1 MSTSQQ
7 QAGQAGGFSGD
18 LSLRSAAFRMS
29 GRLIMNDSEGS
40 PGLQSLCTQDFA
52 EAVLKHERAY
62 VQSRNKGAVLGSSGR
77 AIGVPAFAFAHLSRP
92 TKCENL

>member
-1 MSTSQQ
+1 MPFLLQRNSHLQFAPIVRLRNLLPMSTSQQ
-7 QAGQAGGFSGD
+7 QAGKAGGFSGD

-52 EAVLKHERAY
+52 EAVLKHERA
-62 VQSRNKGAVLGSSGR
+62 
-77 AIGVPAFAFAHLSRP
+77 
-92 TKCENL
+92 